1 MNHFSYDFSKQL
13 HHSVA
18 TRHELALI
26 SRRKSGPLL
35 VSMVTAAAVAFLQL
49 PSASAQQAPAAPPPA
64 NPPAQAPAGAQP
76 QQPPAAQPQQPAA
89 PPAAPE
95 APKDAAPPGAQP
107 PAEGAPPPPPAPAEP
122 PPPPPAEAAPPPDL
136 PLDDENVMAPEP
148 PPGEEEEVVRVT
160 LDRRERTIQEYPGS
174 ATVLQQTDL
183 ARTGVFSVRTVSNA
197 TPFVQLG
204 VQESNTEV
212 YIRGVGS
219 DNNTE
224 LGDPA
229 VATHIDGVYI
239 PRPRGIGAMLF
250 DMQRLEINRG
260 PQGTVRGRNATGGSL
275 NIITN
280 KPVIGSWDSM
290 ASLQFGNYSQK
301 LGEAMVNIP
310 INNMLALRVAGF
322 FEDREPFYKNA
333 GPIQTLRPTEDANV
347 LAYRTSLRFVPFKMV
362 RLDVT
367 HDYLQEKGTGQG
379 GTNFAPALQAGLYP
393 DEVPNPR
400 AVIYRGPQASV
411 NSRHWGVGGNLQLD
425 FGPVLAEV
433 ISSYRNLSYTQQNG
447 GNAGVEFP
455 GMKPLTVTDLDN
467 WSASFWNQ
475 NSHSFV
481 EELRLFSPD
490 KQRFRWTAGG
500 FLFDETQH
508 AFLGSVADQS
518 AHYMG
523 GEFNMDEMKDSA
535 WAGYAD
541 ATFDIMKQFRV
552 TGGIRYTHEKK
563 TRTGIGNNYNTDG
576 NSAETQYRFGTEGF
590 DWARFDRTNYQNT
603 GTGQEVLA
611 NGVGSWGVRDNVQGS
626 AIQRSGFAVQKGE
639 YSHGFL
645 DWRGMVEYDIAPRH
659 LTYFSVATGHKSGG
673 FNDTINTPSG
683 ATVTATYLPESL
695 YTFELGSKNEFLDR
709 KLTLNAA
716 LFDTEYRDQQFQAV
730 QSVVDPGNNQPGFAT
745 AVRSNAAQSRIMGL
759 ELESTG
765 RLPWGFVLNGQ
776 VQLMSAKFLADS
788 KLRDSRLG
796 WGAGDSPEVSIEGN
810 YLPRSSV
817 FTANYS
823 IAQNIK
829 TSKGF
834 FDWIVSAQTKS
845 KYYMTPF
852 NGEGRTIDGVENPL
866 LHDAVPTYT
875 RIDAS
880 VGYTH
885 PDGKLRLELI
895 GSNLNNVTYMTSL
908 INTPNLNLRFFN
920 PPRQVAIRVTGYL

>member
-1 MNHFSYDFSKQL
+1 M
-13 HHSVA
+13 A
-18 TRHELALI
+18 
-26 SRRKSGPLL
+26 P
-35 VSMVTAAAVAFLQL
+35 
-49 PSASAQQAPAAPPPA
+49 APAA
-64 NPPAQAPAGAQP
+64 
-76 QQPPAAQPQQPAA
+76 
-89 PPAAPE
+89 
-95 APKDAAPPGAQP
+95 
-107 PAEGAPPPPPAPAEP
+107 
-122 PPPPPAEAAPPPDL
+122 
-136 PLDDENVMAPEP
+136 
-148 PPGEEEEVVRVT
+148 EEEEVVRVT

-174 ATVLQQTDL
+174 ATVLQQNDL
-183 ARTGVFSVRTVSNA
+183 SRTGVFSVRTVSNA

-260 PQGTVRGRNATGGSL
+260 PQGTVRGRNATGGTL

-290 ASLQFGNYSQK
+290 AALQFGNYSQK

-310 INNMLALRVAGF
+310 INDMLALRVAGF
-322 FEDREPFYKNA
+322 FENHDPFYKNA
-333 GPIQTLRPTEDANV
+333 GPIQTLRPTEDANL
-347 LAYRTSLRFVPFKMV
+347 LAYRASLRFVPFKMI
-362 RLDVT
+362 RLDVM

-379 GTNFAPALQAGLYP
+379 GTNFAPALRAGLYP
-393 DEVPNPR
+393 DEVPDPR
-400 AVIYRGPQASV
+400 SVIFRGPQASV
-411 NSRHWGVGGNLQLD
+411 NSKHWGVAGNLQFD

-433 ISSYRNLSYTQQNG
+433 ISSYRELKYLQQNG

-455 GMKPLTVTDLDN
+455 GMAPLTLTDLDN

-481 EELRLFSPD
+481 EEARLFSPD

-500 FLFDETQH
+500 FYFNEKQH
-508 AFLGSVADQS
+508 TFLGSVNDQTTGY
-518 AHYMG
+518 AG
-523 GEFNMDEMKDSA
+523 GEFNMDNMKDSA

-541 ATFDIMKQFRV
+541 ATFDILKEFRL
-552 TGGIRYTHEKK
+552 TGGIRYTHEQKS
-563 TRTGIGNNYNTDG
+563 RTGIGNNYNIENNGSNTV
-576 NSAETQYRFGTEGF
+576 YRVGTEGF

-603 GTGQEVLA
+603 GTGQAVLA
-611 NGVGSWGVRDNVQGS
+611 NGVGTWGVRDTLQNAQIS
-626 AIQRSGFAVQKGE
+626 SSGFAVQRGD
-639 YSHGFL
+639 YSHHFI
-645 DWRGMVEYDIAPRH
+645 DWRGLVEYDLAPRH
-659 LTYFSVATGHKSGG
+659 MTYFSVATGHKSGG
-673 FNDTINTPSG
+673 FNDTIQTPSG
-683 ATVTATYLPESL
+683 ASVTATYKPESL

-716 LFDTEYRDQQFQAV
+716 LFDTEYKDQQFQAI
-730 QSVVDPGNNQPGFAT
+730 QSVVDPGNVTATGFAT
-745 AVRSNAAQSRIMGL
+745 AVRSNAAKSRIMGL
-759 ELESTG
+759 ELEATG
-765 RLPWGFVLNGQ
+765 RLPFGFVVNGQ
-776 VQLMSAKFLADS
+776 AQLMSAKFLS
-788 KLRDSRLG
+788 GSVLRDSRLG
-796 WGAGDSPEVSIEGN
+796 WGAGDSPSVDIEGN

-823 IAQNIK
+823 LAQNIK

-834 FDWIVSAQTKS
+834 FDWIVAAQTKT

-852 NGEGRTIDGVENPL
+852 NGEGRTTDGVENPL

-920 PPRQVAIRVTGYL
+920 PPRQVAIRITGYL